1 MIFENIDFKKLNVI
15 SQMILIFKLNSKNF
29 YLLILVQSNQP
40 SLGS

>member
-1 MIFENIDFKKLNVI
+1 MILENIDFKKLNTV